1 MRIAVLIQCHK
12 NPKQINLLLERLN
25 HPDIDC
31 YLHIDKKADFADK
44 IIHREN
50 VFVLPDEQ
58 RVSVEW
64 AQISQVTA
72 TLNLL
77 NTAVTGIR
85 GGYDYYWL
93 ISGQDWP
100 LRSADEIVKFF
111 EKHSYDALS
120 MEEVLRNPILFAQD
134 VIVPSG
140 RWGLDI
146 IPSNMNLV
154 AAADDLITDKDG
166 DQMGR
171 IRHVLNQ
178 VEEDYDYCII
188 DCHPG
193 VGIEVLNALAAAE
206 DIIIPIKA
214 DKNALD
220 GMEELDDIIQE
231 IRPYNEKLESVR
243 CLVTM
248 YTKDIDVIKGEE
260 ALRNSKYDV
269 FNTHIRHS
277 KKVTA
282 WTYENGQS
290 LLETTPRSAATR
302 DYKNLVLEYMG
313 KRG

>member
-1 MRIAVLIQCHK
+1 
-12 NPKQINLLLERLN
+12 
-25 HPDIDC
+25 
-31 YLHIDKKADFADK
+31 
-44 IIHREN
+44 
-50 VFVLPDEQ
+50 
-58 RVSVEW
+58 
-64 AQISQVTA
+64 
-72 TLNLL
+72 
-77 NTAVTGIR
+77 
-85 GGYDYYWL
+85 
-93 ISGQDWP
+93 
-100 LRSADEIVKFF
+100 
-111 EKHSYDALS
+111 
-120 MEEVLRNPILFAQD
+120 VLRNPILFAQD

-260 ALRNSKYDV
+260 VLRNSKYDV
-269 FNTHIRHS
+269 FTTHIRHS

-313 KRG
+313 KRI

>member
-1 MRIAVLIQCHK
+1 MRTAAVVNLKGGVGKSTTAINMALIM
-12 NPKQINLLLERLN
+12 
-25 HPDIDC
+25 
-31 YLHIDKKADFADK
+31 
-44 IIHREN
+44 
-50 VFVLPDEQ
+50 
-58 RVSVEW
+58 
-64 AQISQVTA
+64 SQVHGKKV
-72 TLNLL
+72 LL
-77 NTAVTGIR
+77 IDNDFQAAVT
-85 GGYDYYWL
+85 
-93 ISGQDWP
+93 
-100 LRSADEIVKFF
+100 KFF

-134 VIVPSG
+134 VIVPS
-140 RWGLDI
+140 
-146 IPSNMNLV
+146 
-154 AAADDLITDKDG
+154 AADDLITDKDG

>member
-1 MRIAVLIQCHK
+1 
-12 NPKQINLLLERLN
+12 
-25 HPDIDC
+25 
-31 YLHIDKKADFADK
+31 
-44 IIHREN
+44 
-50 VFVLPDEQ
+50 
-58 RVSVEW
+58 
-64 AQISQVTA
+64 
-72 TLNLL
+72 
-77 NTAVTGIR
+77 
-85 GGYDYYWL
+85 
-93 ISGQDWP
+93 
-100 LRSADEIVKFF
+100 
-111 EKHSYDALS
+111 
-120 MEEVLRNPILFAQD
+120 
-134 VIVPSG
+134 
-140 RWGLDI
+140 
-146 IPSNMNLV
+146 MNLV

-269 FNTHIRHS
+269 FNTHIRYS